1 MEKVKH
7 YYKKARKWYSGLILE
22 KQIFFAAALA
32 ILIAGLIGAAF

>member
-22 KQIFFAAALA
+22 KQIFFAVFAT
-32 ILIAGLIGAAF
+32 ILIVGLIGSSF